1 MSRKRNRNRGGGGG
15 SNAPAPKQQQGN
27 AGGGGNRRRRGTN
40 RNRGGAAKKAREER
54 SDEAT
59 FWGDPA
65 QLPEPRQDVRMTDR
79 PAAVAKSLGPP
90 PLPGHEQVSEHYF
103 GVVYDRAV
111 MTAGA
116 LAAAGGLIDAEALT
130 AHDADS

>member
-1 MSRKRNRNRGGGGG
+1 MSNNRKRNRNRGGGGG
-15 SNAPAPKQQQGN
+15 PKASAPKPQQ
-27 AGGGGNRRRRGTN
+27 GGGGGGNNRRRRGNN
-40 RNRGGAAKKAREER
+40 RNRKNKRDER
-54 SDEAT
+54 ADETA

-65 QLPEPRQDVRMTDR
+65 ALPEPRQDVRMTDR
-79 PAAVAKSLGPP
+79 AAAVPKSLGPP

-130 AHDADS
+130 AGSDDS